1 MTRSKGNDT
10 PVLVKAV
17 AFIAAIAICVCTITA
32 IAATVKITRMT
43 KPVKTTEQAQEA
55 QPTEASGGSSTPAP
69 ATQAPAPETQAPA
82 DGGGDAAPADNGGE
96 AAAPAASAGT
106 TDPAEVLKTY
116 TDIMNKVKTDGKSV
130 TEFGYNTLGDYDL
143 GAATNIIGPVL
154 KNMLTL
160 EDAAEESVKTDMRAD
175 FPIKNNDKG
184 CLLTDTAGIQS
195 CSIVDNGDGTSTL
208 TIVTKAE
215 DNAEPAP
222 DGGSASPSYTGGIFA
237 PMSAAGVDETV
248 ASIPAVNINNL
259 IINYHDCTATVKYK
273 TDTLEAIDVLL
284 DMPFKLTAE
293 VKVTFVSLN
302 AVANLGWTDHFY
314 NFEY

>member
-1 MTRSKGNDT
+1 MRRSRGNDL
-10 PVLVKAV
+10 PILVKAV
-17 AFIAAIAICVCTITA
+17 ALIATIAICICTITA
-32 IAATVKITRMT
+32 ISTTVKITKMT
-43 KPVKTTEQAQEA
+43 KAGASVESGGDA
-55 QPTEASGGSSTPAP
+55 QPVQSAGGGSSAAAP
-69 ATQAPAPETQAPA
+69 AGQAASAAPASSE
-82 DGGGDAAPADNGGE
+82 GGGDAAPA
-96 AAAPAASAGT
+96 AGI

-130 TEFGYNTLGDYDL
+130 TELGYNTLGDYDL

-184 CLLTDTAGIQS
+184 CLLTDTAGISS

-208 TIVTKAE
+208 TIVTVAE

-222 DGGSASPSYTGGIFA
+222 DGGASSPSYTGGIFA

-259 IINYHDCTATVKYK
+259 VINYHDCTVTVKYK

-293 VKVTFVSLN
+293 VKVTFVTLN

-314 NFEY
+314 NFQY